1 MSTKEE
7 YCFRVL
13 RKYGLLVNF
22 DGEVGKVNVPEP
34 LDGSDETLAHWIDR
48 VLGVD
53 VSNVVVY
60 RPESLNGT
68 RRIAKLQ
75 TFVDAVHLRQVLRA
89 QTKVK
94 NAQAVVKVEKAVEK
108 TEHIFSTLPKGTIED
123 HLAEFGESLEP
134 SVRDF
139 FERQISNSPD
149 DVSTEILLKNFIKSF
164 NDVACEYRKLRSG
177 MQLAGTGET
186 KRRNT

>member
-22 DGEVGKVNVPEP
+22 DGEVSKVNVRDP
-34 LDGSDETLAHWIDR
+34 LDDNDETLKQWITR
-48 VLGVD
+48 VLGPD

-60 RPESLNGT
+60 MPATLNGS

-75 TFVDAVHLRQVLRA
+75 TVVDAAHLRQVLRA
-89 QTKVK
+89 QTRVK
-94 NAQAVVKVEKAVEK
+94 DAQAVVKVEKAVEK
-108 TEHIFSTLPKGTIED
+108 TEHLFSTLPKGTIED

-139 FERQISNSPD
+139 FERQIAESPD
-149 DVSTEILLKNFIKSF
+149 DVSTETLLKNLIKSF
-164 NDVACEYRKLRSG
+164 NDVACEYRKLRVVDSCCA
-177 MQLAGTGET
+177 LP
-186 KRRNT
+186 N

>member
-22 DGEVGKVNVPEP
+22 DGEVTRVNVPDA
-34 LDGSDETLAHWIDR
+34 LDDSDETLKQWINR
-48 VLGVD
+48 VLGPE

-60 RPESLNGT
+60 MPESLNGA
-68 RRIAKLQ
+68 RGLARLQ
-75 TFVDAVHLRQVLRA
+75 SAVDAVHLRQVLRA

-108 TEHIFSTLPKGTIED
+108 AEHIFSTLPKGTIQD
-123 HLAEFGESLEP
+123 YLAEFGDTLEP

-139 FERQISNSPD
+139 FERQIAESPD
-149 DVSTEILLKNFIKSF
+149 DVSTETLLKNLIKSF
-164 NDVACEYRKLRSG
+164 NDVACEYRKLRVG
-177 MQLAGTGET
+177 
-186 KRRNT
+186 